1 MLQFYPSEYHNLYSS
16 VRFVSMIV
24 GGLMSVILLMSVTS
38 CILEGNNSRQILLA
52 VETAS
57 VVQLTY
63 FSLLGVGEL
72 NPLFIALADG
82 LKLSCGFDIDLN
94 NQQTDNRVLLGV
106 GIQSTNILDN
116 VNVSL
121 VLPVIFT
128 FIGLICMIIS
138 RIKQTRNIKDTA

>member
-1 MLQFYPSEYHNLYSS
+1 ML
-16 VRFVSMIV
+16 MIV
-24 GGLMSVILLMSVTS
+24 LVSVMTFLV
-38 CILEGNNSRQILLA
+38 EGNNSRQMLLA

-63 FSLLGVGEL
+63 FSLLDIGEL

-82 LKLSCGFDIDLN
+82 LKLACGFDINLS

-106 GIQSTNILDN
+106 GIQSSSILDN

-121 VLPVIFT
+121 MLPVIFT
-128 FIGLICMIIS
+128 FIGLILLTVS
-138 RIKQTRNIKDTA
+138 KVKSKKNENNVLEDS

>member
-16 VRFVSMIV
+16 VRFVSVIV
-24 GGLMSVILLMSVTS
+24 GSLMLIILLMSVIS

-106 GIQSTNILDN
+106 NIQSTNILYN

-121 VLPVIFT
+121 VLPFIFT
-128 FIGLICMIIS
+128 FVGLICIIIS
-138 RIKQTRNIKDTA
+138 RIKKTRNI